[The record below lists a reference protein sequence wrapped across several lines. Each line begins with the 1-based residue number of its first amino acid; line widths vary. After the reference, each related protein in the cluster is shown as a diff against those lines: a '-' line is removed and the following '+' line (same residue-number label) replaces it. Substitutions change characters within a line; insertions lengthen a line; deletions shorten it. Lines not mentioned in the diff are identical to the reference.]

1 MKNKEFIPL
10 LSDFLITY
18 LPEIKGVS
26 KNTIASYQY
35 AFRLLFEFMDEVKGI
50 PPEKVSFTNLING
63 TVAELEPDV
72 RHLFERGVQRA
83 VLFQQAEQLCL
94 VE

>member
-50 PPEKVSFTNLING
+50 PRKSIIYKSNKWN
-63 TVAELEPDV
+63 
-72 RHLFERGVQRA
+72 RR
-83 VLFQQAEQLCL
+83 
-94 VE
+94 

>member
-10 LSDFLITY
+10 LSDFLTTY

-26 KNTIASYQY
+26 KNTISSYQY

-50 PPEKVSFTNLING
+50 PRKKY
-63 TVAELEPDV
+63 
-72 RHLFERGVQRA
+72 HLQI
-83 VLFQQAEQLCL
+83 
-94 VE
+94 